1 MPNVALE
8 LAEAFFTE
16 RIALDA
22 PPTHARRPMTKPRA
36 YTTLHLLPS
45 APLAVAEA
53 SYAALHVSGLTT
65 EQQRELDEAIALIRH
80 IPVTEETPSLDTS

>member
-36 YTTLHLLPS
+36 YTTLHLLDS
-45 APLAVAEA
+45 APLVVEA
-53 SYAALHVSGLTT
+53 SYAALRVSGLTT
-65 EQQRELDEAIALIRH
+65 EQQRALDEAIARIRH
-80 IPVTEETPSLDTS
+80 IPATEETPSLDTS